1 MSVNKVTER
10 DRSGHQVFVSHPPYG
25 SSMVDRWRS
34 SCGDTTH
41 ICLYS
46 YRDFS
51 WFDRANV
58 TANIVIM
65 DVKWFAILVCIS
77 LLASGHVGFGYN
89 DFETP
94 VSPLTYSSD
103 ELRELNTAFSRG
115 VPTTTT
121 IHSERTE

>member
-1 MSVNKVTER
+1 MTEL
-10 DRSGHQVFVSHPPYG
+10 SNTGTLG
-25 SSMVDRWRS
+25 
-34 SCGDTTH
+34 GTTH

-77 LLASGHVGFGYN
+77 LLASGHVGFW
-89 DFETP
+89 
-94 VSPLTYSSD
+94 VH
-103 ELRELNTAFSRG
+103 
-115 VPTTTT
+115 V
-121 IHSERTE
+121 